1 MACFFLFSPSGFVH
15 CGQGHSPTDGFPT
28 LNREGYSWVK
38 KIKKRCR
45 LRKKSSSNSSKPSV
59 FLPSNFAEHFPA
71 IYKIVLDT
79 LEANATQD
87 DISER

>member
-1 MACFFLFSPSGFVH
+1 MVKAIP
-15 CGQGHSPTDGFPT
+15 QRTGFPT

-45 LRKKSSSNSSKPSV
+45 LRRNHRQFIETQRIS
-59 FLPSNFAEHFPA
+59 PSNFAEHFPA